1 MDGPTLDEVRNAR
14 TEIVRQFRDLE
25 EFAGA
30 GIGESNGKFS
40 VRVNWRVLPKNLP
53 LPSSIGGV
61 EITHHEVGSI
71 TPQSPPQ

>member
-1 MDGPTLDEVRNAR
+1 MDGPTIDEVRTVK
-14 TEIVRQFRDLE
+14 TEIVRQFQDIK

-30 GIGESNGKFS
+30 GIGENNGKLT

-61 EITHHEVGSI
+61 EIIHQEVGTI
-71 TPQSPPQ
+71 TPQEK